1 MINPETGDLFYI
13 DELLVDSQT
22 RKFSPWVIEANGNKE
37 RLFMILEDGY
47 SWDFER
53 ECRVHIST
61 TCYWCK
67 RVE

>member
-1 MINPETGDLFYI
+1 MINPEVGDLFYI
-13 DELLVDSQT
+13 DGLSAESPS
-22 RKFSPWVIEANGNKE
+22 RKFSQWLVEADGNKE

-53 ECRVHIST
+53 ECRVHVPT